1 MKLKRH
7 AKILE
12 LISESNINT
21 QEELQDRLNQEGFS
35 VTQATV
41 SRDIKE
47 LRLIKTLASDGT
59 YHYTTHAD
67 KNTKNDLSFKFH
79 AIFSEAVHS
88 VDYAQ
93 NLVVV
98 KCYTGMANAACA
110 ALDSIHWKG
119 LVGTIA
125 GDDTILLV
133 MKDET
138 FAQGITDELN
148 KLAAK

>member
-1 MKLKRH
+1 MKSRRH
-7 AKILE
+7 DKILE
-12 LISESNINT
+12 LISEYNIDT
-21 QEELQDRLNQEGFS
+21 QEELQDRLNKEGFC

-47 LRLIKTLASDGT
+47 LRLIKTLGADGS
-59 YHYTTHAD
+59 YRYTTNGEKGGEA
-67 KNTKNDLSFKFH
+67 DLSFKFH
-79 AIFSEAVHS
+79 AIFSEAVNR

-110 ALDSIHWKG
+110 ALDSIHWQG
-119 LVGTIA
+119 LIGTIA

-133 MKDET
+133 MKDESY
-138 FAQGITDELN
+138 AKNITEELN
-148 KLAAK
+148 KLAQ

>member
-1 MKLKRH
+1 MKSKRH
-7 AKILE
+7 EKILE
-12 LISESNINT
+12 LIAEGNIDT
-21 QEELQDRLNQEGFS
+21 QEQLQERLNQEGFS

-47 LRLIKTLASDGT
+47 LRLIKSLASDGT
-59 YHYTTHAD
+59 YRYTTHAQKD
-67 KNTKNDLSFKFH
+67 SKSDLSFKFH
-79 AIFSEAVHS
+79 AIFSEAVNS
-88 VDYAQ
+88 VVYAQ

-110 ALDSIHWKG
+110 ALDSIHWDG

-138 FAQGITDELN
+138 SAKNITDDLN
-148 KLAAK
+148 KLEN

>member
-1 MKLKRH
+1 MKAKRH

-12 LISESNINT
+12 LIGNKHINT
-21 QEELQDRLNQEGFS
+21 QEELQAELGKHGFQ

-47 LRLIKTLASDGT
+47 LRLIKSLSNDGS
-59 YHYTTHAD
+59 YHYTTHQ
-67 KNTKNDLSFKFH
+67 KEKGSDLSFKFH
-79 AIFSEAVHS
+79 AIFSESVRG

-110 ALDSIHWKG
+110 ALDSIHWEG
-119 LVGTIA
+119 VVGTIA
-125 GDDTILLV
+125 GDDTILVV
-133 MKDET
+133 MRNET
-138 FAQGITDELN
+138 AAEKMIEDLN
-148 KLAAK
+148 KLIH

>member
-1 MKLKRH
+1 MKAKRH

-12 LISESNINT
+12 LISNKYINT
-21 QEELQDRLNQEGFS
+21 QEELQEELEKNGFP

-47 LRLIKTLASDGT
+47 LRLIKSLASDGS
-59 YHYTTHAD
+59 YHYTTHQ
-67 KNTKNDLSFKFH
+67 KEKGSDLSFKFQ
-79 AIFSEAVHS
+79 AIFTESVKG

-110 ALDSIHWKG
+110 ALDSIHWDG
-119 LVGTIA
+119 VVGTIA
-125 GDDTILLV
+125 GDDTIL
-133 MKDET
+133 MIMRNEEYSHKMIED
-138 FAQGITDELN
+138 LN
-148 KLAAK
+148 KLIY

>member
-1 MKLKRH
+1 MKAKRH

-12 LISESNINT
+12 LIGNKHINT
-21 QEELQDRLNQEGFS
+21 QEELQAELSKNGFQ

-47 LRLIKTLASDGT
+47 LRLIKSLSNDGS
-59 YHYTTHAD
+59 YHYTTHQ
-67 KNTKNDLSFKFH
+67 KEKGSDLSFKFH
-79 AIFSEAVHS
+79 AIFSESVRG

-110 ALDSIHWKG
+110 ALDSIHWEG
-119 LVGTIA
+119 VVGTIA

-133 MKDET
+133 MRSEA
-138 FAQGITDELN
+138 FAEKMIEDLN
-148 KLAAK
+148 KLIH

>member
-1 MKLKRH
+1 MKSKRH
-7 AKILE
+7 EKILE
-12 LISESNINT
+12 LIAEGNIDT
-21 QEELQDRLNQEGFS
+21 QEQLQERLNQEGFS

-47 LRLIKTLASDGT
+47 LRLIKSLASDGT
-59 YHYTTHAD
+59 YRYTTHAQKD
-67 KNTKNDLSFKFH
+67 NKSDLSFKFH
-79 AIFSEAVHS
+79 AIFSEAVNS
-88 VDYAQ
+88 VVYAQ

-110 ALDSIHWKG
+110 ALDSIHWDG

-138 FAQGITDELN
+138 SAKNITDDLN
-148 KLAAK
+148 KLAN